1 MDALVARKSLL
12 THPFYQEWQAGTLT
26 LPMLQHYAAQYYH
39 HELAFPTYLSAIHTR
54 TPHLKVRQHVLE
66 NLWDEEWGEKNH
78 PALWLQFCE
87 ALGLKRE
94 DVIDGEV
101 VPETRAL
108 ISTMMAICNNSSYLE
123 GLGAM
128 YAYESQVPVIAE
140 QKIAG
145 LKQFYGIDTDEALE
159 FFNVH
164 LEADVA
170 HSGAEADMI
179 AEHAQTDAEQ
189 AAVSKAVDQG
199 LDALWLFLDGVMRTA
214 PREAATAR

>member
-1 MDALVARKSLL
+1 
-12 THPFYQEWQAGTLT
+12 
-26 LPMLQHYAAQYYH
+26 MLQHYAGQYYH

-78 PALWLQFCE
+78 SALWLQFCE
-87 ALGLKRE
+87 SLGLQRE
-94 DVIDGEV
+94 QVIEGNV

-108 ISTMMAICNNSSYLE
+108 ISTMMAICNSGSYLE

-128 YAYESQVPVIAE
+128 YAYENQVPAVAE
-140 QKIAG
+140 QKIVG
-145 LKQFYGIDTDEALE
+145 LENFYGIDTPEAIE
-159 FFNVH
+159 FFTVH

-170 HSGAEADMI
+170 HSGAEADII
-179 AEHAQTDAEQ
+179 AEYARTDEEQ

-214 PREAATAR
+214 PREAVSAR